1 MCRREKRKEEGS
13 QNEAASREGLSFS
26 LSVDRLVLFLA
37 YVINCSEQVKTKTK
51 KIKVIVKAAAKF
63 LNMTGLSWEKV
74 EADLK
79 QGEGCLDG
87 VRPSK

>member
-1 MCRREKRKEEGS
+1 MQKGKKEG
-13 QNEAASREGLSFS
+13 NEAAAREGPSFS

-37 YVINCSEQVKTKTK
+37 YVINCSEQVKTKTE

-63 LNMTGLSWEKV
+63 LNMTGSSWEKV

-79 QGEGCLDG
+79 GRRG
-87 VRPSK
+87 VLRCNMSK